1 MAFKDRLNVQAYTCA
16 NRRYRTN
23 TDKGHPHGTGQAKGS
38 VFPQALVN
46 TGYSLW
52 LEHVTGA
59 EGEEVFWLMWYDG
72 QGSPTIPMSGV
83 FDGPDIQTISR
94 GLASFIQVP

>member
-1 MAFKDRLNVQAYTCA
+1 MAHKDRLNGQPFTCA
-16 NRRYRTN
+16 NKRYQTN
-23 TDKGHPHGTGQAKGS
+23 VSKGHPHGPGTAKGS

-52 LEHVTGA
+52 LEHVLSTDD
-59 EGEEVFWLMWYDG
+59 EEAFWLMWYDG
-72 QGSPTIPMSGV
+72 QGLPTIPMSGV
-83 FDGPDIQTISR
+83 FGASDIQEITR